1 MNSKQ
6 NRYSLSSESR
16 RWWWPSATAG
26 SVGVAA
32 IAAIVV
38 LPTTGHAI
46 PVDDSGP
53 GPDVGSTVFLAEPT
67 GPTHPCFMVQA
78 RWNTALDG
86 PQPECGGVVHV
97 RHARTG
103 VLRPGLDDGP

>member
-26 SVGVAA
+26 GVGVAA

-46 PVDDSGP
+46 PVDDAGP
-53 GPDVGSTVFLAEPT
+53 GPTSAAPSSSRSQPA
-67 GPTHPCFMVQA
+67 PTHPCFLVQA